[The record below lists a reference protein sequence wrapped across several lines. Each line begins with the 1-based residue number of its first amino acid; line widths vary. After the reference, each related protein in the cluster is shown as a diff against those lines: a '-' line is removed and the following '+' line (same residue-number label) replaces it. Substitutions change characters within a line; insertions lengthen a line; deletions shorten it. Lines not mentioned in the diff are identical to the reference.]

1 MPCTCSGIVR
11 KKQYVSFAN
20 YYHMGE
26 GCGMNVFSGAGR
38 ARRVRGWLVAGLVA
52 PFSLSALAQDVAV
65 VVNADDPLDLPAL
78 TIEGNRLYDM
88 LPSETTGGYS
98 VDAATVGTK
107 TPAALKDIPQS
118 ITVYTQD
125 YVKDRQF
132 VHLDDLAKYTAGLR
146 TLTNDSGRSS
156 IYARGYEYSEFNIDG
171 LPAPMASI
179 FGTVPSLV
187 AFDRVEI
194 MRGPAGLFSSTSEL
208 GGIVNMVRKRPT
220 ADFQGHVEGYYGTWD
235 TNHQELD
242 LSGPLDENGRVR
254 GRFIA
259 SRDDTNGEVDYN
271 ANTSNSYYGAL
282 DVDLDEATTLS
293 FGLIHEVKNITPH
306 NGYPATLDGKVPD
319 FSHSRFLG
327 ADWNAFDGK
336 TTDLVAEL
344 THRFNNGGYG
354 RIAARGSHRD
364 TNYLYALTATNPT
377 TGKNSERASAR
388 DFTQDTYAVDASYSQ
403 PFETFGQVSEFVVGS
418 DYKNYDTEYLN
429 GATTLGN
436 INVNTYSPKQ
446 FAKPA
451 ANYTTETGMQ
461 EEEYGLYS
469 KVTFRPVE
477 RLALIAGGR
486 FSWYRGDFY
495 TTTLKSGVTA
505 DDSKQVDGHFT
516 PYAGAV
522 YDLSENHA
530 LYASYSQVFKPQS
543 ATDGDGR
550 VLKPREGEQY
560 EVGIKS
566 SYFGGALNTRLSAFR
581 LTDENRATTRYD
593 SEGVATNDSV
603 AAGKTRVKGAEVEV
617 SGKLTDNWELLGGYT
632 WMDTETVKGDAET
645 TFFIMPRHQASLW
658 SKYTISRG
666 ALTGL
671 AIGGG
676 VSAMSNFH
684 SENGG
689 VRIDAPGYATVDAM
703 LSYPVTSKLTAT
715 VNVNNL
721 FDRDYLSRVGS
732 TSTFNFYGPSRSVL
746 VGARYDF

>member
-1 MPCTCSGIVR
+1 MKGLNGASG
-11 KKQYVSFAN
+11 
-20 YYHMGE
+20 
-26 GCGMNVFSGAGR
+26 
-38 ARRVRGWLVAGLVA
+38 ARRVRGGWLLVLLA
-52 PFSLSALAQDVAV
+52 PFSLTALAETVAEQALPEDRAV
-65 VVNADDPLDLPAL
+65 DLPAV

-171 LPAPMASI
+171 LPAPMTSI

-220 ADFQGHVEGYYGTWD
+220 AEFQGHVEGRYGSWD
-235 TNHQELD
+235 TNHEELD
-242 LSGPLDENGRVR
+242 LSGPLDEAGRVR
-254 GRFIA
+254 GRLIA

-282 DVDLDEATTLS
+282 DVDLDEDTLLS
-293 FGLIHEVKNITPH
+293 LGLIHEVKNLTPH
-306 NGYPATLDGKVPD
+306 NGYPARLSGEVPD

-336 TTDLVAEL
+336 TTDLVGEL
-344 THRFNNGGYG
+344 THRFDNGGYG
-354 RIAARGSHRD
+354 RVAARGSRRETD
-364 TNYLYALTATNPT
+364 YLYAFTATNT
-377 TGKNSERASAR
+377 LTGATSERASAR
-388 DFTQDTYAVDASYSQ
+388 DFVQDTYALDASYSQ
-403 PFETFGQVSEFVVGS
+403 PFATFGNVSEFVVGS
-418 DYKNYDTEYLN
+418 DYKNYDTQYLN
-429 GATTLGN
+429 GTTNLGA
-436 INVNTYSPKQ
+436 INLGTYSPKR
-446 FAKPA
+446 FAKPSP
-451 ANYTTETGMQ
+451 NYSTETGTQ

-469 KVTFRPVE
+469 KVTFRPIE

-495 TTTLKSGVTA
+495 TSTLRSGATQ
-505 DDSKQVDGHFT
+505 DDSKRIDGHFT
-516 PYAGAV
+516 PYGGVV
-522 YDLSENHA
+522 YDLTDNHA

-543 ATDGDGR
+543 ETDGNGR

-560 EVGIKS
+560 EFGLKS
-566 SYFGGALNTRLSAFR
+566 SYFGGDLNTRLSLFR
-581 LTDENRATTRYD
+581 LTDKHRATTLFD
-593 SEGVATNDSV
+593 ADGVATTDSV
-603 AAGKTRVKGAEVEV
+603 AAGETRVKGAEMEV
-617 SGKLTDNWELLGGYT
+617 SGKLTSNWELLAGYT
-632 WMDTETVKGDAET
+632 WMDTDTVKGDAQT

-658 SKYTISRG
+658 SKYTLDHG
-666 ALTGL
+666 VLNGL
-671 AIGGG
+671 AVGGG
-676 VSAMSNFH
+676 VSAMSDFYA
-684 SENGG
+684 ENGG

-703 LSYPVTSKLTAT
+703 VSYPVTSKLTASL
-715 VNVNNL
+715 NVNNL

-732 TSTFNFYGPSRSVL
+732 TSTFNFYGPSRSVT

>member
-1 MPCTCSGIVR
+1 
-11 KKQYVSFAN
+11 
-20 YYHMGE
+20 
-26 GCGMNVFSGAGR
+26 MNGFERVGSAGR
-38 ARRVRGWLVAGLVA
+38 VRSWIVVGLLA
-52 PFSLSALAQDVAV
+52 PFSLSALAETVALQA
-65 VVNADDPLDLPAL
+65 NEEGALDLPAL
-78 TIEGNRLYDM
+78 TIDGNRLYDM
-88 LPSETTGGYS
+88 LPSEATGGYS

-179 FGTVPSLV
+179 FGTVPSLA

-220 ADFQGHVEGYYGTWD
+220 AEFQGHVEGRYGTWD
-235 TNHQELD
+235 TNHEEVD
-242 LSGPLDENGRVR
+242 LSGPLDQAGRVR
-254 GRFIA
+254 GRFVA

-271 ANTSNSYYGAL
+271 ANTSDSYYGAL
-282 DVDLDEATTLS
+282 DIDLDDATELS

-306 NGYPATLDGKVPD
+306 NGYPATLSGEVPD

-327 ADWNAFDGK
+327 ADWNSFDGK

-344 THRFNNGGYG
+344 THRFDNGGYG
-354 RIAARGSHRD
+354 RVAARGSHRD
-364 TNYLYALTATNPT
+364 TDYLYAFTATNAVS
-377 TGKNSERASAR
+377 GANSERASAR
-388 DFTQDTYAVDASYSQ
+388 DFSQDTYALDASYSQ
-403 PFETFGQVSEFVVGS
+403 PFETLGQVSEFVVGS
-418 DYKNYDTEYLN
+418 DYKNYDSEYRN
-429 GATTLGN
+429 GTTNLGAV
-436 INVNTYSPKQ
+436 NVNTYSPKR

-451 ANYTTETGMQ
+451 PNYSTEVGTQ

-469 KVTFRPVE
+469 KVTLRPVE

-495 TTTLKSGVTA
+495 TTTLKSGATVA
-505 DDSKQVDGHFT
+505 DDKRVDGHFT
-516 PYAGAV
+516 PYGGVV
-522 YDLSENHA
+522 YDLNDNHA

-543 ATDGDGR
+543 ETDQGGR

-560 EVGIKS
+560 EFGLKS
-566 SYFGGALNTRLSAFR
+566 SYFGGDLNTRLSAFR
-581 LTDENRATTRYD
+581 LTDENRASTLYD
-593 SEGVATNDSV
+593 ANGVATTASV
-603 AAGKTRVKGAEVEV
+603 ASGKTRVKGAELEV
-617 SGKLTDNWELLGGYT
+617 SGKLTPNWELLAGYT
-632 WMDTETVKGDAET
+632 WMDTETVKGDAQT
-645 TFFIMPRHQASLW
+645 TFFIMPRQQASLW
-658 SKYTISRG
+658 TKYTLDQG
-666 ALTGL
+666 PLQGL
-671 AIGGG
+671 AVGGG
-676 VSAMSNFH
+676 ISAMSDFYA
-684 SENGG
+684 ENGG
-689 VRIDAPGYATVDAM
+689 VRIDAPGYATVDA
-703 LSYPVTSKLTAT
+703 LVSYPVTSKLTAT
-715 VNVNNL
+715 LNVNNL

-732 TSTFNFYGPSRSVL
+732 TSTFNFYGPSRSMM

>member
-1 MPCTCSGIVR
+1 
-11 KKQYVSFAN
+11 
-20 YYHMGE
+20 
-26 GCGMNVFSGAGR
+26 MNGFERVGSAGR
-38 ARRVRGWLVAGLVA
+38 VRSWIVVGLLA
-52 PFSLSALAQDVAV
+52 PFSLSALAETVALQA
-65 VVNADDPLDLPAL
+65 NEEGALDLPAL
-78 TIEGNRLYDM
+78 TIDGNRLYDM
-88 LPSETTGGYS
+88 LPSEATGGYS

-179 FGTVPSLV
+179 FGTVPSLA

-220 ADFQGHVEGYYGTWD
+220 AEFQGHVEGRYGTWD
-235 TNHQELD
+235 TNHEEVD
-242 LSGPLDENGRVR
+242 LSGPLDQAGRVR
-254 GRFIA
+254 GRFVA

-271 ANTSNSYYGAL
+271 ANTSDSYYGAL
-282 DVDLDEATTLS
+282 DIDLDDATELS

-306 NGYPATLDGKVPD
+306 NGYPATLSGEVPD

-327 ADWNAFDGK
+327 ADWNSFDGK

-344 THRFNNGGYG
+344 THRFDNGGYG
-354 RIAARGSHRD
+354 RVAARGSHRD
-364 TNYLYALTATNPT
+364 TDYLYAFTATNAVS
-377 TGKNSERASAR
+377 GANSERASAR
-388 DFTQDTYAVDASYSQ
+388 DFSQDTYALDASYSQ
-403 PFETFGQVSEFVVGS
+403 PFETLGQVSEFVVGS
-418 DYKNYDTEYLN
+418 DYKNYDSEYRN
-429 GATTLGN
+429 GTTNLGAV
-436 INVNTYSPKQ
+436 NVNTYSPKR

-451 ANYTTETGMQ
+451 PNYSTEVGTQ

-469 KVTFRPVE
+469 KVTLRPVE

-495 TTTLKSGVTA
+495 TTTLKSGATVA
-505 DDSKQVDGHFT
+505 DDKRVDGHFT
-516 PYAGAV
+516 PYGGVV
-522 YDLSENHA
+522 YDLNDNHA

-543 ATDGDGR
+543 ETDQGGR

-560 EVGIKS
+560 EFGLKS
-566 SYFGGALNTRLSAFR
+566 NYFGGDLNTRLSAFR
-581 LTDENRATTRYD
+581 LTDENRASTLYD
-593 SEGVATNDSV
+593 ANGVATTASV
-603 AAGKTRVKGAEVEV
+603 ASGKTRVKGAELEV
-617 SGKLTDNWELLGGYT
+617 SGKLTPNWELLAGYT
-632 WMDTETVKGDAET
+632 WMDTETVKGDAQT
-645 TFFIMPRHQASLW
+645 TFFIMPRQQASLW
-658 SKYTISRG
+658 TKYTLDQG
-666 ALTGL
+666 PLQGL
-671 AIGGG
+671 AVGGG
-676 VSAMSNFH
+676 ISAMSDFYA
-684 SENGG
+684 ENGG
-689 VRIDAPGYATVDAM
+689 VRIDAPGYATVDA
-703 LSYPVTSKLTAT
+703 LVSYPVTSKLTAT
-715 VNVNNL
+715 LNVNNL

-732 TSTFNFYGPSRSVL
+732 TSTFNFYGPSRSMM

>member
-1 MPCTCSGIVR
+1 
-11 KKQYVSFAN
+11 
-20 YYHMGE
+20 
-26 GCGMNVFSGAGR
+26 MNGFERAGGTGR
-38 ARRVRGWLVAGLVA
+38 MRGWVLIGLLA
-52 PFSLSALAQDVAV
+52 PFSLSAVAETV
-65 VVNADDPLDLPAL
+65 ASQTGEDGALDLPAL

-88 LPSETTGGYS
+88 LPSEVTGGYS

-179 FGTVPSLV
+179 FGTVPSLA

-220 ADFQGHVEGYYGTWD
+220 TEFQGHVEGRYGTWD
-235 TNHQELD
+235 THHEELD
-242 LSGPLDENGRVR
+242 LSGPLDSAGRVR
-254 GRFIA
+254 GRFVA

-271 ANTSNSYYGAL
+271 ANASDSYYGAL
-282 DVDLDEATTLS
+282 DIDLDEATQLS

-306 NGYPATLDGKVPD
+306 NGYPATLSGEVPD

-327 ADWNAFDGK
+327 ADWNSFDGK

-344 THRFNNGGYG
+344 THRFDNGGYG
-354 RIAARGSHRD
+354 RVAARGSHRD
-364 TNYLYALTATNPT
+364 TEYLYAFTATNAVN
-377 TGKNSERASAR
+377 GANSERASAR
-388 DFTQDTYAVDASYSQ
+388 DFTQDTYSLDASYSQ

-429 GATTLGN
+429 GTTNLGA
-436 INVNTYSPKQ
+436 INVNTYSPQ
-446 FAKPA
+446 RFAKPSP
-451 ANYTTETGMQ
+451 NYSSEVGMQ

-469 KVTFRPVE
+469 KVTFRPIE

-486 FSWYRGDFY
+486 FSWYRGEFY
-495 TTTLKSGVTA
+495 TTMLKSGATAA
-505 DDSKQVDGHFT
+505 DDKRVDGHFT
-516 PYAGAV
+516 PYGGV
-522 YDLSENHA
+522 VWDLTDTHA

-543 ATDGDGR
+543 ETDAGGR

-560 EVGIKS
+560 ELGLKS
-566 SYFGGALNTRLSAFR
+566 TYFGGDLNTRVSLFR
-581 LTDENRATTRYD
+581 LTDENRATTLFD
-593 SEGVATNDSV
+593 ADSV
-603 AAGKTRVKGAEVEV
+603 ATTASVASGKTRVKGAEMEV
-617 SGKLTDNWELLGGYT
+617 SGKLTPNWEILAGYS
-632 WMDTETVKGDAET
+632 WMDTETVKGDAQT
-645 TFFIMPRHQASLW
+645 TFFIMPRQQASVW
-658 SKYTISRG
+658 TRYTLDG
-666 ALTGL
+666 GPLQGL

-676 VSAMSNFH
+676 ISAMSDFYA
-684 SENGG
+684 ENGG
-689 VRIDAPGYATVDAM
+689 VRIDAPGYATVDAL
-703 LSYPVTSKLTAT
+703 LSYPITSKLTAT
-715 VNVNNL
+715 LNVNNL

-732 TSTFNFYGPSRSVL
+732 TSTFNFYGPSRSMM